1 MLSVN
6 PLPRLEE
13 LHMLAQY
20 RQGSSQLTRDCAEF
34 VLSRFPALRHL
45 GYFDCWNMRRGDIRD
60 LIKKRNSANRDIIFD
75 EDLYSRSVDVAG
87 DHFEFKYIHDRHR
100 LVIKQTTSVWKS
112 LLK

>member
-1 MLSVN
+1 MSVN

-60 LIKKRNSANRDIIFD
+60 LIKKRNSSNRDIIFD

-87 DHFEFKYIHDRHR
+87 DHFEFKYIPDRHR
-100 LVIKQTTSVWKS
+100 FVALSFIDRGVIFN
-112 LLK
+112 